1 MVSRFPVPVVIAG
14 FGKGEIFYLN
24 EHAKILMR
32 IDYSDDIKY
41 YSSDFYSNPAVREV
55 FLNNL
60 IRDSTVKDYEV
71 EFKDSIGVKF
81 YGIISSTIINYN
93 GNSAI
98 FSVILDITQRKK
110 TEIKLLHAS
119 QHDHLT
125 NIFNRRHLLGILKQ
139 ELDRT
144 KRYDNKISF
153 LMIDVDNFKKVNDVF
168 GHLVGDEILK
178 WLCTILQSTLRQT
191 DYLGRLGGEEFGIIL
206 TETDKEGS
214 FYLAERIQKSVE
226 SKIFY
231 QNNITLKLTTSIG
244 LTTVLQQ
251 DNGID
256 ILRRADRGLLSAKE
270 SGKNKVVCM

>member
-1 MVSRFPVPVVIAG
+1 
-14 FGKGEIFYLN
+14 
-24 EHAKILMR
+24 MR

-119 QHDHLT
+119 QH
-125 NIFNRRHLLGILKQ
+125 G
-139 ELDRT
+139 
-144 KRYDNKISF
+144 YSP
-153 LMIDVDNFKKVNDVF
+153 
-168 GHLVGDEILK
+168 
-178 WLCTILQSTLRQT
+178 
-191 DYLGRLGGEEFGIIL
+191 
-206 TETDKEGS
+206 
-214 FYLAERIQKSVE
+214 
-226 SKIFY
+226 
-231 QNNITLKLTTSIG
+231 
-244 LTTVLQQ
+244 
-251 DNGID
+251 
-256 ILRRADRGLLSAKE
+256 
-270 SGKNKVVCM
+270 